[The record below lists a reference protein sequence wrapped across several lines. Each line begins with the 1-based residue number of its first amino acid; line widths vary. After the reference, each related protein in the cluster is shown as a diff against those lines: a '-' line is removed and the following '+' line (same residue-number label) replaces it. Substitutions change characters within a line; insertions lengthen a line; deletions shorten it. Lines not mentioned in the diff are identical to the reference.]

1 MVNIDKPINE
11 KEALSAADIGQ
22 ILGCS
27 RQAVD
32 KMAKK
37 GGWPTIWEGRAKLFP
52 VAGLPKDVSVRI
64 AAKSCPYTPPAITPA
79 KEAGLADIMKL
90 KGKKKIRFATRTAI
104 IALYKSFAARAN
116 LADTPCR
123 EAFAVRWAAGEIEA
137 EPWLREELPSFC
149 ANSLQNWLET
159 EEEEGSAALGGKFGK
174 HRKGTGVIE
183 STPMMRESILGMMA
197 EHPNASA
204 ALIREWLEAKFQ
216 KVPSLRRL
224 QAWVSEWKKAH
235 PGEWMYVQAPDR
247 WRSRFMAA
255 CGDAYELID
264 RQNQLWEYDGTPSD
278 VMLSDGKRYA
288 IIGVINI
295 FDRRLKLEVVPT
307 STARDVAALTRR
319 CLIDW
324 GVPEEVKTDNGK
336 DFVASYL
343 QQVFHSLGV
352 LQTILPPFRP
362 DLKPGIERAFRTFSH
377 HLLTIC
383 PCYVGHNV
391 ATRQEIR
398 ERESF
403 AKRLMDRKNPQE
415 LSMAFSPQE
424 LQAFCDDWCENTYA
438 HRPHS
443 GLNGRT
449 PWEVAQ
455 DWIMPVRRIENERAL
470 DVLLVPL
477 ASGDGFRDVGK
488 KGLRCASGVYVA
500 PELGGIVGHR
510 VQVRM
515 DPADLTWAYVFDDD
529 GNFLCRAER
538 TDGLS
543 AEQMRE
549 EAKAMQRVSKAAPK
563 AVSKEMRDMA
573 KLTEADQAMPVIR
586 EHHRKRAEAI
596 RAKGV
601 DQRSTVYTT
610 PELEAAADAVNAHI
624 PAVAVTEQSREI
636 VPGFTPPATAQ
647 ERYKLLLA
655 LQAREDLTEAEAKWV
670 RIYSA
675 CLEADGF
682 RRMYQICAANG

>member
-1 MVNIDKPINE
+1 MNYTAAQIAEHLGVTVQAVNSRAK
-11 KEALSAADIGQ
+11 KEAWPFTKRPG
-22 ILGCS
+22 
-27 RQAVD
+27 
-32 KMAKK
+32 K
-37 GGWPTIWEGRAKLFP
+37 GGGRLFQLSD
-52 VAGLPKDVSVRI
+52 LPEDVRVLI

-137 EPWLREELPSFC
+137 ESWLREELPSFSP
-149 ANSLQNWLET
+149 NSLQNWLET
-159 EEEEGSAALGGKFGK
+159 EEKEGSAALGGKFGK
-174 HRKGTGVIE
+174 HRKGTGIIE
-183 STPMMRESILGMMA
+183 STPLMRESILGMMA

-224 QAWVSEWKKAH
+224 QAWVSAWKKAH

-255 CGDAYELID
+255 CGDAYELIV
-264 RQNQLWEYDGTPSD
+264 RQNQLWEYDGTPAD
-278 VMLSDGKRYA
+278 IMLSDGKRYS
-288 IIGVINI
+288 IIGVINV
-295 FDRRLKLEVVPT
+295 FDRRLKLEVAP
-307 STARDVAALTRR
+307 SENSRDVGALTRR
-319 CLIDW
+319 CILDW
-324 GVPEEVKTDNGK
+324 GVPEGATTDNGGPY
-336 DFVASYL
+336 VSL
-343 QQVFHSLGV
+343 NQQQVFGALGIV
-352 LQTILPPFRP
+352 HTILPPFRP
-362 DLKPGIERAFRTFSH
+362 DLKPAIERAFRTFSH

-424 LQAFCDDWCENTYA
+424 LQEFCNDWCENTYA

-477 ASGDGFRDVGK
+477 ASGGGFREVGK

-515 DPADLTWAYVFDDD
+515 DPVDLTWAYVFDDD

-543 AEQMRE
+543 AEQMRA
-549 EAKAMQRVSKAAPK
+549 EAKAMRRVSQATPK

-596 RAKGV
+596 RAKGA
-601 DQRSTVYTT
+601 DQRSTVHTT
-610 PELEAAADAVNAHI
+610 PELEAAADAANAHV
-624 PAVAVTEQSREI
+624 PAVAITEQAREI

-670 RIYSA
+670 RIYAA

>member
-1 MVNIDKPINE
+1 MSYTAAQIADHLGVTVQAVNSRAK
-11 KEALSAADIGQ
+11 KEAWSFTKRPG
-22 ILGCS
+22 
-27 RQAVD
+27 
-32 KMAKK
+32 K
-37 GGWPTIWEGRAKLFP
+37 GGGRLFQLSD
-52 VAGLPKDVSVRI
+52 LPEDVRLAV
-64 AAKSCPYTPPAITPA
+64 AAKSCPYSPAPITPGQ
-79 KEAGLADIMKL
+79 EAGLAAAVRL
-90 KGKKKIRFATRTAI
+90 KGKAKDRTDAR
-104 IALYKSFAARAN
+104 AAVVVLYKSFAARAG

-123 EAFAVRWAAGEIEA
+123 EAFATKWAAGEIET
-137 EPWLREELPSFC
+137 EPWVREALPGFSS
-149 ANSLQNWLET
+149 NSLKNWVDAVKKN
-159 EEEEGSAALGGKFGK
+159 GVIALAGAYGK
-174 HRKGTGVIE
+174 HRKGTGIIE
-183 STPMMRESILGMMA
+183 STPLMRESILGMLA
-197 EHPNASA
+197 EHPNASTQ
-204 ALIREWLEAKFQ
+204 LIREWLEAKFQ

-224 QAWVSEWKKAH
+224 QAWVSEWKKAN
-235 PGEWMYVQAPDR
+235 PGNWMYIQAPDK

-255 CGDAYELID
+255 CGDAYELIV
-264 RQNQLWEYDGTPSD
+264 RQNQRWEYDGTPSD
-278 VMLSDGKRYA
+278 IMLSDGKRYS

-324 GVPEEVKTDNGK
+324 GVPEEVVTDNGK
-336 DFVASYL
+336 DFVARYL
-343 QQVFHSLGV
+343 QQVFSSLGV

-362 DLKPGIERAFRTFSH
+362 DLKPAIERAFRTFSH

-398 ERESF
+398 ERETF

-424 LQAFCDDWCENTYA
+424 LQAFCDDWTENTYH

-455 DWIMPVRRIENERAL
+455 DWISPVRKIENERAL

-477 ASGDGFRDVGK
+477 ATGDGFREVGK

-543 AEQMRE
+543 AEQMRA
-549 EAKAMQRVSKAAPK
+549 EAKAMRRVSQATPK
-563 AVSKEMRDMA
+563 AVSKEMRAMA

-610 PELEAAADAVNAHI
+610 PELEAAADAANAHL
-624 PAVAVTEQSREI
+624 PAVAVTEQDREI
-636 VPGFTPPATAQ
+636 VPGFTPPATPQ

-655 LQAREDLTEAEAKWV
+655 LQAREDLTDAEARWALL
-670 RIYSA
+670 YGA
-675 CLEADGF
+675 GHEADGF
-682 RRMYQICAANG
+682 REMLGACAVNG